1 MLLGIFKNNK
11 NINKNPL
18 NHIGNVINDLAYVFD
33 KRLTKAIYN
42 DLPESQKKNKTFL
55 SHFFCNNLGYYSKSS
70 SQCICNIGIFRN
82 HCQTYGIEIWG
93 KKGFTAF
100 IVIIAIIFFI
110 LTVIMILKLIENLK
124 SSNNPSI
131 YSNICSL
138 FSTPKHLVNL
148 NLIIITLSK
157 FLYMIIDPY
166 CQKKYVSYSFDR
178 VIDELRYSSIISIY
192 FILFIIFVGLNAN
205 LNRRK
210 DNVNQLRN
218 ALVYKIIKIAGI
230 FLIYLIY
237 PIQIPLSLLC
247 SKNDIDLGGMAYLLY
262 GSMIFAAILY
272 CFTFWILI
280 YLRDLIFKNY
290 QLQKENSRKDKIKLT
305 KIQKINIANSDYEER
320 ERLNNKESHREII
333 VTNTNSNILN
343 FIKMAYK
350 KNLSE
355 YLDKAIDRNKNDNDD
370 IDNYEL
376 MDFEQEMLILDLYNK
391 KTDENNIQIFRKND
405 LKNSNSLNNINKKDT
420 FDEDFS
426 LNENDIKII
435 NDIFSFSFLY
445 MIVTIEFIVYNI
457 LSKFPSFL
465 TNFQIMIVIYSICNL
480 VDAQY
485 VIIIYFVFFK
495 NNIIQEYQNLKYIGE
510 LDKLRNEKGNDHKIY
525 LNYENLRKSTI
536 YKRYNDFINFYED
549 KKI

>member
-1 MLLGIFKNNK
+1 MFPKIFRNNK
-11 NINKNPL
+11 IINKNPL
-18 NHIGNVINDLAYVFD
+18 NHIDNVINDLAYIFD

-42 DLPESQKKNKTFL
+42 SLPESQKKNKTFL
-55 SHFFCNNLGYYSKSS
+55 SKFFCNNLGYYSKSS
-70 SQCICNIGIFRN
+70 SKCMCHVGIFRN

-124 SSNNPSI
+124 SSNYPST
-131 YSNICSL
+131 YSKICSL
-138 FSTPKHLVNL
+138 FSTPKHLVNI

-178 VIDELRYSSIISIY
+178 VIDELKYSSLISIY

-210 DNVNQLRN
+210 SNINQLRY
-218 ALVYKIIKIAGI
+218 ALAYKIIKIAGI
-230 FLIYLIY
+230 VLIYLIY
-237 PIQIPLSLLC
+237 PIQIPLSVVC
-247 SKNDIDLGGMAYLLY
+247 SKNDFDLGGMAYLLY
-262 GSMIFAAILY
+262 GSMFFAAILY
-272 CFTFWILI
+272 IFTFWILF
-280 YLRDLIFKNY
+280 YLRDIIFKNY

-305 KIQKINIANSDYEER
+305 KIQKINIATSDYDER
-320 ERLNNKESHREII
+320 ERLNDKESHREII
-333 VTNTNSNILN
+333 ITNNNSNILN

-391 KTDENNIQIFRKND
+391 TTDENNIQIFRKNN
-405 LKNSNSLNNINKKDT
+405 LGNSNSLNNINNKDNV
-420 FDEDFS
+420 DEDFS

-445 MIVTIEFIVYNI
+445 MIVTIEFVIYNI
-457 LSKFPSFL
+457 LSKFPYFL
-465 TNFQIMIVIYSICNL
+465 TDFQIMIVVYSICNL

-510 LDKLRNEKGNDHKIY
+510 LDKLRNEKGKDHKIY

-549 KKI
+549 EKI

>member
-1 MLLGIFKNNK
+1 
-11 NINKNPL
+11 
-18 NHIGNVINDLAYVFD
+18 
-33 KRLTKAIYN
+33 
-42 DLPESQKKNKTFL
+42 
-55 SHFFCNNLGYYSKSS
+55 
-70 SQCICNIGIFRN
+70 
-82 HCQTYGIEIWG
+82 
-93 KKGFTAF
+93 
-100 IVIIAIIFFI
+100 
-110 LTVIMILKLIENLK
+110 MILKLIENLK
-124 SSNNPSI
+124 SSNYPST
-131 YSNICSL
+131 YSKICSL

-210 DNVNQLRN
+210 SNVNQLRY
-218 ALVYKIIKIAGI
+218 ALAYKIIKIAGI
-230 FLIYLIY
+230 VLIYLIY
-237 PIQIPLSLLC
+237 PIQIPLSVLC
-247 SKNDIDLGGMAYLLY
+247 SKNDFDLGGMAYLLY
-262 GSMIFAAILY
+262 GSMFFAAILY
-272 CFTFWILI
+272 FFTFWILF
-280 YLRDLIFKNY
+280 YLRDIIFKNY

-305 KIQKINIANSDYEER
+305 KIQKINVATSDYEER

-333 VTNTNSNILN
+333 ITNTNSNILN

-405 LKNSNSLNNINKKDT
+405 LKNSNLLNNINKKDN

-465 TNFQIMIVIYSICNL
+465 TDFQIMIVIYSICNL